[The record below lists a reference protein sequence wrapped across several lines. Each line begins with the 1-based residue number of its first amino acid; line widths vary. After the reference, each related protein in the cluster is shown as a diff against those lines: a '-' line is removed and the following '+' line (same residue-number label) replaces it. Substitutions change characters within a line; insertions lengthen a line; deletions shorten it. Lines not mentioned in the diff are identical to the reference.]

1 MLTSYVQRITENKKK
16 KQTNPDNLNESV
28 CKHLCFAKNF
38 PEIKD

>member
-1 MLTSYVQRITENKKK
+1 MFSESLKIKK

-38 PEIKD
+38 PEIKDWF